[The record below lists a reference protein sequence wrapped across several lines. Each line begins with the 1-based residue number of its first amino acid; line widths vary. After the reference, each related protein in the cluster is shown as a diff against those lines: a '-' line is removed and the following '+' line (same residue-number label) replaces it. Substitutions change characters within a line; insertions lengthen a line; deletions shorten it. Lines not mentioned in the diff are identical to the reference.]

1 MPLVHISL
9 RAGKPPAYRKAVS
22 DGVFEAMLATIN
34 VPANDKFQLVTEL
47 PADGLIYD
55 AGYLGIRR
63 TDDVVFIEVT
73 LNQGRSLEM
82 KKAFYARIAENLA
95 KVPTRVLS
103 PAGRV
108 LVPNPPDF
116 LDNRIFVHGHSPINS
131 SGVQITGGS

>member
-34 VPANDKFQLVTEL
+34 VPANDKFQVVHEV

-95 KVPTRVLS
+95 KDPGLRKEDVLISLIEVPKENWSFGNGLAS
-103 PAGRV
+103 YAP
-108 LVPNPPDF
+108 
-116 LDNRIFVHGHSPINS
+116 
-131 SGVQITGGS
+131 

>member
-9 RAGKPPAYRKAVS
+9 RAGKPPACRKAVS

-95 KVPTRVLS
+95 KDPGLRKEDVLISLIEVPKENWSFGNGLAS
-103 PAGRV
+103 YAP
-108 LVPNPPDF
+108 
-116 LDNRIFVHGHSPINS
+116 
-131 SGVQITGGS
+131 